1 MAMKKIRNKKLLV
14 LAEGAIMVAL
24 SAVLSLLRIPIGPE
38 GGSIDFAMIPLM
50 VYALRRGVW
59 PGLMAG
65 AVAGMIQYFNEGYAV
80 NIWSLIMDY
89 PLAYMMVGL
98 AGLMMLKK
106 SPGGWA
112 IGAVIGGFSRYL
124 IHIVSGVVFYASYA
138 TPTVWF
144 MNTPTVWIYSAA
156 YNALYMIPAI
166 VIAAVA
172 CAALKKPLS
181 KALME

>member
-1 MAMKKIRNKKLLV
+1 MAMQKIRNKKLLV
-14 LAEGAIMVAL
+14 LAEGAVMVAL
-24 SAVLSLLRIPIGPE
+24 SAVLSLLRIPVGPE

-50 VYALRRGVW
+50 IYALRRGVFS
-59 PGLMAG
+59 GLMAG

-106 SPGGWA
+106 SAGGWA
-112 IGAVIGGFSRYL
+112 LGAVIGGFARWL
-124 IHIVSGVVFYASYA
+124 VHIVSGVVFYASFA
-138 TPTVWF
+138 APKVWFMHTPTVWL
-144 MNTPTVWIYSAA
+144 YSAA
-156 YNALYMIPAI
+156 YNALYMIPGI
-166 VIAAVA
+166 VIAAAA
-172 CAALKKPLS
+172 CAALAKPLS

>member
-1 MAMKKIRNKKLLV
+1 MATNKIRNKKLLV
-14 LAEGAIMVAL
+14 LTEGAIMVAL
-24 SAVLSLLRIPIGPE
+24 SAVLSFARIKIGAE
-38 GGSIDFAMIPLM
+38 GGSIDFAMIPL
-50 VYALRRGVW
+50 VIYALRRGVF

-65 AVAGMIQYFNEGYAV
+65 AVAGMIQYFVEGYAV

-112 IGAVIGGFSRYL
+112 IGAVVGGFARYL
-124 IHIVSGVVFYASYA
+124 VHIVSGVVFYASFA

-144 MNTPTVWIYSAA
+144 MHTPTVWIYSAA

-172 CAALKKPLS
+172 CAALAKPLS